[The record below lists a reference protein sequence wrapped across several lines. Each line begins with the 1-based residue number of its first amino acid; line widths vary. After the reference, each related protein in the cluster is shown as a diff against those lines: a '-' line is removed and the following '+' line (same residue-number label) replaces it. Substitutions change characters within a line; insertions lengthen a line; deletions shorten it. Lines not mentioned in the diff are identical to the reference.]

1 MGLPARIASDSH
13 LNGPCTLIE
22 LLNFDF
28 YCLNSNRKLMF
39 FLFFSIANGSVPPTV
54 LLSLINEHLIKDEI
68 ALDFL
73 LEVCLTFKA
82 EKGLNTLVQMLK
94 KGNVESR

>member
-1 MGLPARIASDSH
+1 MKRLCCEIYP
-13 LNGPCTLIE
+13 LTL
-22 LLNFDF
+22 L
-28 YCLNSNRKLMF
+28 YSG
-39 FLFFSIANGSVPPTV
+39 FLTANGSVPPTV

-73 LEVCLTFKA
+73 LEVCLTIKQ
-82 EKGLNTLVQMLK
+82 EKGIASLVQILK